1 VTKPTV
7 DILDQAGV
15 EVTVGKQSINQYLLI
30 ICNSLTQVIA
40 ARRLEGAQKLAA
52 GGNHTKAISLDVS
65 DDAALDRELEKVD
78 LVISLI
84 PYTFHAHVI
93 KGAIRT
99 KKNVV
104 TTSYVS
110 PAMKELE
117 AEAKKAGIT
126 VMNEIGL
133 DPVSLFCSSFRVGC

>member
-1 VTKPTV
+1 MPNPMRRERTKQIALLTASN
-7 DILDQAGV
+7 IACRTLESA
-15 EVTVGKQSINQYLLI
+15 KQ
-30 ICNSLTQVIA
+30 
-40 ARRLEGAQKLAA
+40 LAA
-52 GGNHTKAISLDVS
+52 GFKHTNAISLDVS
-65 DDAALDRELEKVD
+65 DDAALDKELAKVD
-78 LVISLI
+78 LVVSLI
-84 PYTFHAHVI
+84 PYTFHAQVI

-117 AEAKKAGIT
+117 EDCKKAGIT

-133 DPVSLFCSSFRVGC
+133 DPVSFWP